1 MFRSVY
7 ILWPGDPCHMP
18 KLLFLR
24 VALRHIWLL
33 HLFILSVTFID
44 LLQVGFTAG
53 TWINFGLVA
62 INAFE
67 LRSSYR
73 REKLR
78 FIGLFRLV
86 EQNDIQQWQ
95 TKDTP
100 RKTVNELSVMTMNCY
115 LKAVNDFEKHYE
127 QDRSRQSIEMFTSIL
142 IIFFTISWLLKYL

>member
-1 MFRSVY
+1 
-7 ILWPGDPCHMP
+7 MP

-44 LLQVGFTAG
+44 LLQVGFTAA

-62 INAFE
+62 LNAFE

-86 EQNDIQQWQ
+86 EQNDIQQWK

-100 RKTVNELSVMTMNCY
+100 RKNINELSVLTMNCY
-115 LKAVNDFEKHYE
+115 LKAVEDFEKHYE
-127 QDRSRQSIEMFTSIL
+127 QDRSRQSIEMFTSVL